1 MPGSY
6 REFSEGIKQ
15 YTTAVDTLGEKKTG
29 DALKA
34 GAASVASGISSL
46 HTNLSALESTYDN
59 YDQLVKGIQ
68 AQAEQQTLLAYAEKL
83 KELSEG
89 QKSSVSALAK
99 ATGGESDLK
108 KGADQVSGGVKKMVE
123 GAQAISNK
131 SASLRKADEKMTSSV
146 SALTANIEKL
156 KNGSEKLSQNDRK
169 LLAGAKKLLKAGK
182 SVRRGSRQL
191 ISGAGELK
199 KGSGKLDKA
208 TGQVSDGIGRLG
220 DGSQELL
227 DGMKK
232 FDREGIQEINRIY
245 EEDFEGLKDRLS
257 ALLDIS
263 EEYTN
268 FTGIGDGMDGEV
280 KFIIETEEIGNDEDE

>member
-1 MPGSY
+1 
-6 REFSEGIKQ
+6 
-15 YTTAVDTLGEKKTG
+15 
-29 DALKA
+29 
-34 GAASVASGISSL
+34 
-46 HTNLSALESTYDN
+46 
-59 YDQLVKGIQ
+59 
-68 AQAEQQTLLAYAEKL
+68 
-83 KELSEG
+83 
-89 QKSSVSALAK
+89 
-99 ATGGESDLK
+99 
-108 KGADQVSGGVKKMVE
+108 MVE

-131 SASLRKADEKMTSSV
+131 SASLREADEKMTSSV